1 MTEYALGLIADFGLY
16 FVAACVFFA
25 SLALPLPA
33 SVLVLAAGA
42 FAATGDLSIEQ
53 VLLVTFS
60 SFVLGDQA
68 AFRLARRAGKPLLG
82 RLRENPRSAALVER
96 SDTLVADY
104 GLAAVLIS
112 HTLLS
117 PTAAY
122 VAYICGASSM
132 RWQSFSLV
140 AAGGA
145 AIWTLSLVYVG
156 YAFSPRLGQMAD
168 LTTDIVIASAALVTV
183 IALGKWLHGRW
194 LAP

>member
-1 MTEYALGLIADFGLY
+1 MTEYTLELIADFGLY

-33 SVLVLAAGA
+33 SALVLAAGA
-42 FAATGDLSIEQ
+42 FAASGDLAVEQ
-53 VLLVTFS
+53 VLLVTFV

-68 AFRLARRAGKPLLG
+68 AFRLARQAGTPLLA
-82 RLRENPRSAALVER
+82 RLRDNPRSAALVER

-104 GLAAVLIS
+104 GLLAVLIS

-122 VAYICGASSM
+122 VSYICGASSM
-132 RWQSFSLV
+132 RWRSFSLV
-140 AAGGA
+140 AVSGA
-145 AIWTLSLVYVG
+145 AIWTLGLVYVG
-156 YAFSPRLGQMAD
+156 YAFSPRLGQLAD

-183 IALGKWLHGRW
+183 IALARWLHGRW